1 MISGVCAM
9 PLIRPIDDL
18 SFLRQMDIL
27 DHRDQCIREL
37 ANVILPVHDGFESVW
52 TITNRVYDLHCS
64 PRAAGSDRSNFTRSK
79 MTALSA

>member
-1 MISGVCAM
+1 M
-9 PLIRPIDDL
+9 PLIRQIDDL
-18 SFLRQMDIL
+18 RFLQQLDVL
-27 DHRDQCIREL
+27 DHRNQFIREL

-64 PRAAGSDRSNFTRSK
+64 PRTTRSDRSSFTKSK